1 VTTQNVKD
9 LVVPI
14 AMVGAL
20 LGQMFYLGR
29 ASQRLD
35 TTVETIA
42 IVNGKVV
49 AQDRDEVAIRADIRN
64 LENQLA
70 SLKGEADVQKLKWEK
85 DHYQLLARR
94 VVQP

>member
-1 VTTQNVKD
+1 MTQNVKD
-9 LVVPI
+9 LVVPV

-49 AQDRDEVAIRADIRN
+49 AQDRDEVAMKADIRS

-70 SLKGEADVQKLKWEK
+70 VARDEAATLKLKWEK

>member
-1 VTTQNVKD
+1 MTQNVKD
-9 LVVPI
+9 LVVPV

-42 IVNGKVV
+42 IVNGKVI
-49 AQDRDEVAIRADIRN
+49 AQDRDEVTMRADIRN

-70 SLKGEADVQKLKWEK
+70 SLRGEADIQKLKWEK

-94 VVQP
+94 VVMP